1 MGALRHLLRRA
12 FYSLIRAGGIALVHV
27 PTIGRPLKRDAT
39 GWERGDSLPS
49 AGTTCENAGPKEIY
63 MPQKLALLA
72 VLLLAA
78 CNDGPVQV
86 DRSLERG
93 TALAPPGVNMAGPP
107 PVGPDKR

>member
-1 MGALRHLLRRA
+1 
-12 FYSLIRAGGIALVHV
+12 
-27 PTIGRPLKRDAT
+27 
-39 GWERGDSLPS
+39 
-49 AGTTCENAGPKEIY
+49 

-93 TALAPPGVNMAGPP
+93 TALAPPGVNMGGPP

>member
-1 MGALRHLLRRA
+1 MPWRA
-12 FYSLIRAGGIALVHV
+12 FYSLIRGGGIAVVHG
-27 PTIGRPLKRDAT
+27 PAIGRPPKRDAA
-39 GWERGDSLPS
+39 GQERGGSLPS
-49 AGTTCENAGPKEIY
+49 AGATCETAGLKENH

-78 CNDGPVQV
+78 CHDGPVQV

-107 PVGPDKR
+107 PVAPDRR

>member
-1 MGALRHLLRRA
+1 
-12 FYSLIRAGGIALVHV
+12 
-27 PTIGRPLKRDAT
+27 
-39 GWERGDSLPS
+39 
-49 AGTTCENAGPKEIY
+49 

-93 TALAPPGVNMAGPP
+93 TALAPPGVDMARPP